1 MEFLQDY
8 ERSQEPGWVPQQYE
22 IFKWESVVYSLLDSS
37 ALSRQIE
44 KSQEPAVS
52 IPVPGTQPSIEGPQ
66 SKTGTEP
73 GKKQKPYTI
82 YLCYILWHFL
92 ILKTHQRLVAQH
104 MHWGFEHNLDQILT
118 SV

>member
-1 MEFLQDY
+1 
-8 ERSQEPGWVPQQYE
+8 VPQQYE

-37 ALSRQIE
+37 VLSRQIE

-73 GKKQKPYTI
+73 GKKQKPHAI
-82 YLCYILWHFL
+82 YSGTF
-92 ILKTHQRLVAQH
+92 
-104 MHWGFEHNLDQILT
+104 
-118 SV
+118 